1 MLHLLL
7 DVKCQ
12 QNKRE
17 LILRECVLSGSF
29 TASPMKVSCVGE
41 KCASNAESRI
51 LKNVHPLQVGKN
63 RIGSDL

>member
-29 TASPMKVSCVGE
+29 TASPTDMKVSCVGE

-63 RIGSDL
+63 